1 MKILH
6 VVTGLNVGGAEA
18 MLARLT
24 AQNTSGDWDAEVAT
38 LIPPG
43 FTGRRMIDAGVTVH
57 SLGMRGVLSGGTATL
72 RLAVLLRRVKPDLV
86 MAWMHHA
93 QLAATLAVT
102 LSHVKVPVIWNVRH
116 SLGAGYDREKPLTR
130 LILNL
135 QARLSH
141 TPAAILYNSRTAARQ
156 YRAIGFHPRKED
168 VIPNGFH
175 IPERLDREA
184 SRALLEQRF
193 QIPEGKIIIGMVARS
208 HPMKDAAN
216 LVAAFHL
223 LRSSAPMAHLLIVG
237 QGMDQPAPDIAEAL
251 GRMPRYSWTLAG
263 QRDDVAQW
271 MGGLDILALPSAW
284 GEGFPNVIGE
294 AMARGVP
301 CVGTRVG
308 DTEWI
313 IGATG
318 RSVPVRNPVALA
330 QALGEICRMPR
341 EERAAMGAAAR
352 QRVSDLF
359 AIEDVARRYGAL
371 YHEMAGIVS
380 TSVSTPIPARCEA
393 A

>member
-24 AQNTSGDWDAEVAT
+24 TGQAPGDCDAEVAT

-57 SLGMRGVLSGGTATL
+57 SLGMTGAVSGGAATL
-72 RLAVLLRRVKPDLV
+72 RLAALLRQVRPDLV

-93 QLAATLAVT
+93 QLAATLAIA
-102 LSHVKVPVIWNVRH
+102 LSRLDVPVIWNVRH
-116 SLGAGYDREKPLTR
+116 SLGPGYDREKPMTR
-130 LILNL
+130 LILRL
-135 QARLSH
+135 QARLSR

-156 YRAIGFHPRKED
+156 YRAIGFHPRREE
-168 VIPNGFH
+168 VIPNGFQ

-184 SRALLEQRF
+184 SRALLEQKF

-237 QGMDQPAPDIAEAL
+237 QGMDEPASGIAEAL
-251 GRMPRYSWTLAG
+251 GRMPKCGWTLAG
-263 QRDDVAQW
+263 QRDDVTQW

-301 CVGTRVG
+301 CVGTKVG

-330 QALGEICRMPR
+330 QALGEICRMTR
-341 EERAAMGAAAR
+341 EERQAMGIVAR
-352 QRVSDLF
+352 QRVADMF
-359 AIEDVARRYGAL
+359 AIEDVASRYGAL
-371 YHEMAGIVS
+371 YHEIAGLPPMV
-380 TSVSTPIPARCEA
+380 VPNPIPTRCEA